1 MRTLDTCTYLIVQ
14 DKKYQINQ
22 LKHFTY
28 FNESLYSLDM
38 RMLAETF
45 KLICISFDLTLYLH
59 LVHLEPQNFGGPRSY
74 VQKLKCSLIEK
85 KCVGPIN
92 GP

>member
-22 LKHFTY
+22 LKHFT
-28 FNESLYSLDM
+28 FFSESLYSLDM

-45 KLICISFDLTLYLH
+45 NLICIGFDLTLYL
-59 LVHLEPQNFGGPRSY
+59 
-74 VQKLKCSLIEK
+74 VQS
-85 KCVGPIN
+85 PSA
-92 GP
+92 P